1 MQRIANNTFLLF
13 FNEIKLLQFHSS
25 ALFLCT
31 VGIEWKHH
39 HYKIPKR

>member
-25 ALFLCT
+25 ALFLCYCRYRVET
-31 VGIEWKHH
+31 
-39 HYKIPKR
+39 PPL